1 MIWILA
7 SFQLGHD
14 VYLWPPNR
22 ASLFILQLLFLLLFP
37 RLFSVVADWMS
48 ARGFLKVQDTKIRHL
63 HTIAKLCWAIS
74 SQLRRT
80 LTIGKKLV
88 KQLYLLDM
96 SSQYGELWPTNS
108 WYRLVSLGYPSKFQR
123 VSRLGFL
130 AAATSLNRG
139 QPNFVRC
146 LAMSWAGTLYTGW
159 PIKNIPNF
167 A

>member
-22 ASLFILQLLFLLLFP
+22 ASLFILQLWFLLLFP
-37 RLFSVVADWMS
+37 HLFSVVADWMS

-80 LTIGKKLV
+80 LTIGK
-88 KQLYLLDM
+88 
-96 SSQYGELWPTNS
+96 N
-108 WYRLVSLGYPSKFQR
+108 
-123 VSRLGFL
+123 
-130 AAATSLNRG
+130 SLNSCISSTCPHNMVNCG
-139 QPNFVRC
+139 PLTADIGWWVWGTPANFNGFRV
-146 LAMSWAGTLYTGW
+146 LASLLQRRRSTEVNQTLYDVW
-159 PIKNIPNF
+159 PCHGLVHYIPGGP
-167 A
+167 